1 MDKKTIELNFQAA
14 MASADELDGIAD
26 ELERALRGNFE
37 QSMTQLARNW
47 TGANADYY
55 QTKSG
60 KLAEQIQASVSKIR
74 TGASEVRITA
84 RLIYQ
89 AEMAALAIAEA
100 RNY

>member
-14 MASADELDGIAD
+14 MAGADELDGIAD

-60 KLAEQIQASVSKIR
+60 KLAEQIQASREHPKS
-74 TGASEVRITA
+74 G
-84 RLIYQ
+84 
-89 AEMAALAIAEA
+89 
-100 RNY
+100 